1 MPGVVN
7 FPPIGAF
14 DLPEYPDMKLHY
26 PPLLKM
32 LDYCYEEGFTH
43 IRSATPGPLGLAA
56 LAIARI
62 LKLPL
67 YGTYHTALPQYA
79 DLLTDDAGVA
89 DLMWKYTLWY
99 YNQMD
104 VVYVPSEAT
113 GEELCRK
120 GIQKDKIRFYSRGID
135 VNRFHPSKRNG
146 FFKSR
151 YGLTGDEIKLLY
163 VGRVSKEKNM
173 PLLSGIY
180 RSLVALRP
188 NVRLVVVGEGP
199 YLEEMKASLKDLP
212 VTFTGFLAGEDL
224 AQAYASSDIFIFP
237 STTDTFG
244 NVVLEAQASGLPV
257 IVTDE
262 GGPRENLL
270 PGKTGFIVPSKEK
283 EVLLHTLLSLVDDPA
298 QREKM
303 RFHAREYMEN
313 RSFETAFLQLWDT
326 YGSGDPRSRAES
338 QPEGVLLQE

>member
-1 MPGVVN
+1 
-7 FPPIGAF
+7 
-14 DLPEYPDMKLHY
+14 
-26 PPLLKM
+26 
-32 LDYCYEEGFTH
+32 
-43 IRSATPGPLGLAA
+43 
-56 LAIARI
+56 
-62 LKLPL
+62 
-67 YGTYHTALPQYA
+67 
-79 DLLTDDAGVA
+79 
-89 DLMWKYTLWY
+89 
-99 YNQMD
+99 MD

-113 GEELCRK
+113 GEELCRR
-120 GIQKDKIRFYSRGID
+120 GLQKDKIRFYARGVD

-151 YGLTGDEIKLLY
+151 YGFTGEEIKLLY

-173 PLLSGIY
+173 PLLAGIY
-180 RSLVALRP
+180 RRLLVLRP
-188 NVRLVVVGEGP
+188 HVRLVVVGEGP

-237 STTDTFG
+237 SATDTFG

-262 GGPRENLL
+262 GGPRENLV

-283 EVLLHTLLSLVDDPA
+283 EAFLATLLNVVDDSA
-298 QREKM
+298 LREKM

-313 RSFETAFLQLWDT
+313 RSFETAFLQLWET
-326 YGSGDPRSRAES
+326 YRSADPCTR
-338 QPEGVLLQE
+338 PQEAAF